1 MMNLKTGK
9 ECLQE
14 IIEEH
19 TRWLN
24 GNGGK
29 QASLANMCLNDA
41 NLSKANLSGA
51 YLRCANLS
59 KADLSEANLRDANLS
74 KADLSGAYLRC
85 ANLSKADL
93 SEANLRDANLRGADL
108 SGANLRGANLS
119 GANLSGAN
127 LRGANLSEANLRG
140 ADLWGANLR
149 GANLSGANLSGANLR
164 GANLS
169 GANLRGANL
178 SEANLRDANL
188 SEAIGI
194 KSSID
199 FLSIFERNDK
209 GIIAYK
215 TFDEHYTHSD
225 TWKIEEG
232 EIISENV
239 NYNRTEPCGCGIN
252 VAPLDWVL
260 CNMHGSTI
268 WKVLIRWEWL
278 SGVVVPYNS
287 DGKIRCERVELV
299 ESIRRSSLIVEDI

>member
-1 MMNLKTGK
+1 
-9 ECLQE
+9 
-14 IIEEH
+14 
-19 TRWLN
+19 
-24 GNGGK
+24 
-29 QASLANMCLNDA
+29 MCLNDA
-41 NLSKANLSGA
+41 YLRCANLSKANLSEANLRGADLSCANLSGA
-51 YLRCANLS
+51 YLRCA
-59 KADLSEANLRDANLS
+59 DLS
-74 KADLSGAYLRC
+74 C

-93 SEANLRDANLRGADL
+93 RDAKLSEANLRDTNLNEANLRGADLSCANLSEANLRGADL
-108 SGANLRGANLS
+108 SGANLS
-119 GANLSGAN
+119 G
-127 LRGANLSEANLRG
+127 
-140 ADLWGANLR
+140 
-149 GANLSGANLSGANLR
+149 
-164 GANLS
+164 
-169 GANLRGANL
+169 
-178 SEANLRDANL
+178 
-188 SEAIGI
+188 AIGI

-199 FLSIFERNDK
+199 FLSIFERDDK

-299 ESIRRSSLIVEDI
+299 EPIRRSSLIVDDIKED